1 MTQRID
7 YPPHIERLPPADRLG
22 DVQLPQLF
30 RSLGARSWLDVVQVG
45 TLAVVLAYSL
55 LYGKGGRR

>member
-1 MTQRID
+1 MTPGID

-22 DVQLPQLF
+22 DVPLPQLF
-30 RSLGARSWLDVVQVG
+30 RSLGARSWADVIQIG
-45 TLAVVLAYSL
+45 TLSVVLAYAL